1 MGFYYSSDKLPF
13 EPGFNLPQPY
23 STAANG
29 GLLGVWPLLGGS
41 GPGRV
46 EGVSP
51 LLTFPNATPA
61 WNALNTTVTVPA
73 DSQVVGAPELSFTYQ
88 GLGTSRT
95 VYAQLIDE
103 TTGKVLQNLVTPIPV
118 VLDGRE
124 RTVSI
129 PLANIAYTSTGGSLR
144 LQITSSATNF
154 ENFTSYGLVN
164 ISDVTLDLPI
174 VA

>member
-1 MGFYYSSDKLPF
+1 
-13 EPGFNLPQPY
+13 
-23 STAANG
+23 
-29 GLLGVWPLLGGS
+29 
-41 GPGRV
+41 
-46 EGVSP
+46 
-51 LLTFPNATPA
+51 
-61 WNALNTTVTVPA
+61 VTVPA

-129 PLANIAYTSTGGSLR
+129 PLANIAYTSTGDSLR